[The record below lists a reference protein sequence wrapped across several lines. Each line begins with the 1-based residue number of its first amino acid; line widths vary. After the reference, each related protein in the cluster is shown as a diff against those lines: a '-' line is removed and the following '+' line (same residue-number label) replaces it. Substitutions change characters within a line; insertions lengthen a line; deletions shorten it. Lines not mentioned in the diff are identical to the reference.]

1 MSRPLR
7 VGGYARV
14 SHEEQKRFGF
24 SVSAQADKIRKWCEE
39 KGHHL
44 VDLYIDEGFTAG
56 NMKRPRLQE
65 MLENLDDL
73 DIIAFTR
80 LDRFSRNVLE
90 ANRMLEML
98 QLKNVALISIEEDD
112 IDTMSADG
120 MFMFQLK
127 VSLAE
132 RELKKGSERIRSVFD
147 YKVKEG
153 HVISGSTPPGYMVAT
168 IDGVKRMV
176 KDPAEAPWV
185 IATFDHYATHQS
197 IYSTMIHMNEQFG
210 HLRSYQVY
218 NRLLKNPIYT
228 GAHRGNPTFT
238 EPYITKERFDL
249 NQELLA
255 RNVRVRKS
263 NSVFLFTGL
272 IFCPLCG
279 SPCAGMYKKD
289 ANYGYEYHYYRCQ
302 KRHTQRRCDFS
313 RSFNEATVEAWLLD
327 NVERLMA
334 EYMVDVARVQ
344 LTDPDVSARRIKAIK
359 EEIENLNYIF
369 LKGRIS
375 ADRYDRLCEDLE
387 QELARLNAKSSPVR
401 DTAALQA
408 LLSSG
413 WRSTYEQLS
422 RERKRSFWR
431 GLLRRIVSDPNMNLS
446 VEFMI

>member
-24 SVSAQADKIRKWCEE
+24 SVDAQTAKVTKWCADH
-39 KGHHL
+39 GHVL
-44 VDLYIDEGFTAG
+44 VDMYVDEGFTAG
-56 NMKRPRLQE
+56 NMKRPRLLE
-65 MLENLDDL
+65 MLDNLSEFDV
-73 DIIAFTR
+73 IAFTR

-90 ANRMLEML
+90 ANRMLELL
-98 QLKNVALISIEEDD
+98 QQNRVALISIEEDD
-112 IDTMSADG
+112 IDTTSADG

-153 HVISGSTPPGYMVAT
+153 QVISGSTPPGYMVAT

-185 IATFDHYATHQS
+185 IASFDHYATHHS
-197 IYSTMIHMNEQFG
+197 IYSTMLHMNEQFG

-238 EPYITKERFDL
+238 EPYITQERFDL

-255 RNVRVRKS
+255 RNVRVRK
-263 NSVFLFTGL
+263 NRSVFLFTGL

-289 ANYGYEYHYYRCQ
+289 ATYGYEYHYYRCQ

-313 RSFNEATVEAWLLD
+313 RSFNESVVEAWLLD

-334 EYMVDVARVQ
+334 DYVAEVTRVRIAN
-344 LTDPDVSARRIKAIK
+344 PDLPARRIKAIK
-359 EEIENLNYIF
+359 EEIEKLNYIF
-369 LKGRIS
+369 MKCRIS
-375 ADRYDRLCEDLE
+375 AERYDSLCSDLE
-387 QELARLNAKSSPVR
+387 DELARLKAQAPAVR
-401 DTAALQA
+401 DTAALQD

-413 WRSTYEQLS
+413 WRNAYECLS
-422 RERKRSFWR
+422 KENKRAFWR
-431 GLLRRIVSDPNMNLS
+431 GMLRRIVSDPDMNLS
-446 VEFMI
+446 LEFM

>member
-24 SVSAQADKIRKWCEE
+24 SVSAQTDKITKWCQE
-39 KGHHL
+39 KGHQL

-65 MLENLDDL
+65 MLESLDGL
-73 DIIAFTR
+73 DVIAFTR

-98 QLKNVALISIEEDD
+98 QKNGVALISIEEDD
-112 IDTMSADG
+112 IDTTSADG

-153 HVISGSTPPGYMVAT
+153 QVISGSTPPGYMVAT
-168 IDGVKRMV
+168 VDGVKRMV

-185 IATFDHYATHQS
+185 LASFDHFATHQS
-197 IYSTMIHMNEQFG
+197 IYSTMVTMNEKFG

-228 GAHRGNPTFT
+228 GAHRGNPAFT
-238 EPYITKERFDL
+238 EPYITQAQFDL
-249 NQELLA
+249 HQELIS
-255 RNVRVRKS
+255 RNVRVRK
-263 NSVFLFTGL
+263 NRNVFLFTSL

-289 ANYGYEYHYYRCQ
+289 AAYGYEYHYYRCQ
-302 KRHTQRRCDFS
+302 KRHVQKRCDFS
-313 RSFNEATVEAWLLD
+313 RSFNEANVEAWLLD
-327 NVERLMA
+327 NVEREMA
-334 EYMVDVARVQ
+334 QYIA
-344 LTDPDVSARRIKAIK
+344 DVSKVQNSSPDLSERRIRAIR
-359 EEIENLNYIF
+359 EEIDKLNYIF
-369 LKGRIS
+369 MKGRIS
-375 ADRYDRLCEDLE
+375 AHDYDRLCTDLE
-387 QELARLNAKSSPVR
+387 EELKRLELQSPAKR

-408 LLSSG
+408 FLASG
-413 WRSTYEQLS
+413 WRPVYEQMS
-422 RERKRSFWR
+422 RERKRAFWR
-431 GLLRRIVSDPNMNLS
+431 GMLRRIVSDPDMNLS
-446 VEFMI
+446 LEFM

>member
-24 SVSAQADKIRKWCEE
+24 SVDAQTAKVTKWCADH
-39 KGHHL
+39 GHVL
-44 VDLYIDEGFTAG
+44 VDMYVDEGFTAG
-56 NMKRPRLQE
+56 NMKRPRLLE
-65 MLENLDDL
+65 MLDNLSEFDV
-73 DIIAFTR
+73 IAFTR

-90 ANRMLEML
+90 ANRMLELL
-98 QLKNVALISIEEDD
+98 QQNRVALISIEEDD
-112 IDTMSADG
+112 IDTTSADG

-153 HVISGSTPPGYMVAT
+153 QVISGSTPPGYMVAT

-185 IATFDHYATHQS
+185 IASFDHYATHHS
-197 IYSTMIHMNEQFG
+197 IYSTMLHMNEQFG

-238 EPYITKERFDL
+238 EPYITQERFDL

-289 ANYGYEYHYYRCQ
+289 ATYGYEYHYYRCQ

-313 RSFNEATVEAWLLD
+313 RSFNESVVEAWLLD

-334 EYMVDVARVQ
+334 DYVAEVTRVRIA
-344 LTDPDVSARRIKAIK
+344 DPDLPARRIKAIK
-359 EEIENLNYIF
+359 EEIEKLNYIF
-369 LKGRIS
+369 MKGRIS
-375 ADRYDRLCEDLE
+375 AERYDSLCSDLE
-387 QELARLNAKSSPVR
+387 DELARLKVQAPAVR

-413 WRSTYEQLS
+413 WRNAYECLS
-422 RERKRSFWR
+422 KENKRAFWR
-431 GLLRRIVSDPNMNLS
+431 GMLRRIVSDPDMNLS
-446 VEFMI
+446 LEFM

>member
-24 SVSAQADKIRKWCEE
+24 SVSAQTDKIRKWCEE

-44 VDLYIDEGFTAG
+44 VDLFIDEGFTAG

-65 MLENLDDL
+65 MLESLDGL
-73 DIIAFTR
+73 DVIAFTR

-98 QLKNVALISIEEDD
+98 QKNGVALISIEEDD
-112 IDTMSADG
+112 IDTTSADG

-153 HVISGSTPPGYMVAT
+153 QVISGSTPPGYMVAT
-168 IDGVKRMV
+168 VDGVKRMV
-176 KDPAEAPWV
+176 QDPAEAPW
-185 IATFDHYATHQS
+185 ILATFDHFATYQS
-197 IYSTMIHMNEQFG
+197 IYSTMVTMNEKFG

-228 GAHRGNPTFT
+228 GAHRGNPNFT
-238 EPYITKERFDL
+238 EPYISQAQFDFH
-249 NQELLA
+249 QELIS
-255 RNVRVRKS
+255 RNVRVRKKR
-263 NSVFLFTGL
+263 SVFLFTGL

-279 SPCAGMYKKD
+279 SSCAGMYKKD
-289 ANYGYEYHYYRCQ
+289 ATYGYVYHYYRCQ
-302 KRHTQRRCDFS
+302 KRHVQKRCDFS
-313 RSFNEATVEAWLLD
+313 RSFNEANVEAWLLE

-334 EYMVDVARVQ
+334 EFVADVSKVQ
-344 LTDPDVSARRIKAIK
+344 NTSPDTSARRIRAIRD
-359 EEIENLNYIF
+359 EIENLNYIF
-369 LKGRIS
+369 MKGRIS
-375 ADRYDRLCEDLE
+375 AEKYDQFCVDLE
-387 QELARLNAKSSPVR
+387 QELAHLEAVAPAKR

-408 LLSSG
+408 LLVSN
-413 WRSTYEQLS
+413 WRNVYEQMS
-422 RERKRSFWR
+422 RERKRAFWR
-431 GLLRRIVSDPNMNLS
+431 GLLRRIISDADMNLS